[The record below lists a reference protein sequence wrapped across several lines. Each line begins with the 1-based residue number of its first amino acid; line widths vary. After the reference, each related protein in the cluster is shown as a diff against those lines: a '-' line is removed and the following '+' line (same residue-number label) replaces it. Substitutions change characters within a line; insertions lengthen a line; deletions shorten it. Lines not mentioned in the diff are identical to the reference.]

1 MFDNITCNTN
11 NSPFETRTIP
21 LAILTQF
28 PWRTSNNFPGEPQEV
43 PLSKLL
49 TIPMENFKKF
59 PWQTSNNSPV
69 ESQTIPWRT
78 SNNPLANEPQ
88 AIHLVNFKQFHW
100 QTSNN
105 SPGEPQIIPL
115 MNFQQ

>member
-1 MFDNITCNTN
+1 
-11 NSPFETRTIP
+11 
-21 LAILTQF
+21 
-28 PWRTSNNFPGEPQEV
+28 
-43 PLSKLL
+43 
-49 TIPMENFKKF
+49 MENFKKF
-59 PWQTSNNSPV
+59 LWQTSNNSPV